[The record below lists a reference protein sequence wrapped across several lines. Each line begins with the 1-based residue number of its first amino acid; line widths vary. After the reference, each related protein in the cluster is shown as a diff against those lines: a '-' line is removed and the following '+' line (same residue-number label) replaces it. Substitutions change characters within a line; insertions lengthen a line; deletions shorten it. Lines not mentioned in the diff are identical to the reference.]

1 MANKDE
7 SLLEFMPPMA
17 LLKGRTE
24 KARYRKQALSIYQ
37 GHLLIEALP
46 EPWTSKHV
54 TRELAY
60 YPDYSPVESDLPG
73 HLRLHLL
80 DTINELFIPQKTHL
94 DIEIKISRMLRA
106 GLRRRNP
113 LTRGY
118 WKNENKRIAAL
129 KAALQAGLLE
139 RTPHLSRAKGFAIVG
154 IGGMGK
160 STTVEKIL
168 LLYPQ
173 VIIHT
178 KYGGE
183 DFILKHLVWLK
194 IDCPVDGSIKGFC
207 INFLQAVDDVL
218 GTNYHRHYLKGR
230 PTLDEL
236 LPVVARV
243 SSLHCLGLLVIDE
256 IQNFSL
262 AQSGGAKK
270 MINFFVHLENAI
282 GVPFVLIGTPDAIPI
297 LNGTFRSARRATE
310 QGDVFWKRM
319 PLKAEKEKPDDP
331 DRVGTLWEQF
341 VRRLFQYQYVEKRY
355 ELKSDLLNDQLSEA
369 LWEASQGI
377 PALVVTLFSLAQQR
391 AIVSGKEEISSGIIK
406 SVAKDNQTLLAP
418 WIEDL
423 KLGRMRKTKG
433 KAAVT
438 DLDFPHF
445 FEETQQ
451 TPPGQTA
458 SAGTNPSVSQEASRT
473 GEVDTKAP
481 AETTEN
487 LEQTSEPDTE
497 LDQTVSRKASSREG
511 RSRKSK
517 EASARE
523 FKPGDLRSIPS
534 TGSGEKSASDLFKEA
549 GVIRAVVGESSR
561 T

>member
-1 MANKDE
+1 MANNDE
-7 SLLEFMPPMA
+7 SLLELMPPLA
-17 LLKGRTE
+17 LLRGRTE
-24 KARYRKQALSIYQ
+24 KAKYRKQALSIYR
-37 GHLLIEALP
+37 GHPLIEALP
-46 EPWTSKHV
+46 EPWTSHHV
-54 TRELAY
+54 TKELAY
-60 YPDYSPVESDLPG
+60 YPDYSPEECDLPG

-80 DTINELFIPQKTHL
+80 DTINELFIPQGTHL

-113 LTRGY
+113 LMRGY
-118 WKNENKRIAAL
+118 WRNENKRLAAF
-129 KAALQAGLLE
+129 KAAIKAGLLE

-154 IGGMGK
+154 IGGVGK

-173 VIIHT
+173 EIVHT
-178 KYGGE
+178 QYGGE

-218 GTNYHRHYLKGR
+218 GTNYHKNYLKGR

-236 LPVVARV
+236 LPHVARV
-243 SSLHCLGLLVIDE
+243 ASLHCLGLIIIDE

-262 AQSGGAKK
+262 AKSGGAKT

-282 GVPFVLIGTPDAIPI
+282 GVPFTLIGTPDAIPI
-297 LNGTFRSARRATE
+297 LNGTFRSSRRATE

-319 PLKAEKEKPDDP
+319 PRVAEKEKKDDP

-341 VRRLFQYQYVEKRY
+341 VRKLFQYQYVKKRY
-355 ELKSDLLNDQLSEA
+355 ELKTDLLKDTVSEA
-369 LWEASQGI
+369 LWNASQGI

-391 AIVSGKEEISSGIIK
+391 AITTGKEEISSGIIK
-406 SVAKDNQTLLAP
+406 SVAKDSQTLLAT

-423 KLGRMRKTKG
+423 KLGRNRKTMG

-438 DLDFPHF
+438 DLDFPYF
-445 FEETQQ
+445 FEETKQ

-458 SAGTNPSVSQEASRT
+458 SASANTSVSQEASRA
-473 GEVDTKAP
+473 GETDTKAP
-481 AETTEN
+481 VETPEN
-487 LEQTSEPDTE
+487 LGQASKPGAEI
-497 LDQTVSRKASSREG
+497 DQTASRKASPRKG
-511 RSRKSK
+511 GSRKSK

-534 TGSGEKSASDLFKEA
+534 AGSGEKSARDLFKEA
-549 GVIRAVVGESSR
+549 GVIRAVVSES
-561 T
+561 